1 MGIIKDSRCKSKTP
15 RCITVTSILGQNV
28 LNCHE
33 NKVTIPKT
41 MRPGDV
47 SERFVPSFLSLSLSA
62 NHAGRLCWA
71 EWAAGARTH
80 LSFSTRVRLWNHQR
94 HIITVISVR
103 WAKTCQSK
111 THESWHIKRF
121 GSLKH
126 NLPSKPWL
134 AALQVNVWS
143 GMRERISLEWCD
155 RSTEIWEPDSR
166 VRCCI
171 ESNSIPNVNR
181 TDLANK
187 MQNCNLHVNLK

>member
-1 MGIIKDSRCKSKTP
+1 MKIRSQFQKQWDLVMFLRDSSPHFCLYLS
-15 RCITVTSILGQNV
+15 V
-28 LNCHE
+28 L
-33 NKVTIPKT
+33 I
-41 MRPGDV
+41 MLDV
-47 SERFVPSFLSLSLSA
+47 S
-62 NHAGRLCWA
+62 AGP

-80 LSFSTRVRLWNHQR
+80 LSCSTRVRLWNHQR

-155 RSTEIWEPDSR
+155 RSTEIWGPDSR

-187 MQNCNLHVNLK
+187 MQNCD